1 MKEIVE
7 ERAARLG
14 EYIVEQKATV
24 RAAAGKFGIS
34 KSTVHKDVS
43 KRLPYIDSAL
53 YLKVNKVLQQNKSER
68 HIRGGEATKNK
79 YLILSL
85 RDNKGDNQQI
95 YQRRQKPL
103 YTQTPLMYNQCEI
116 VGIYAF
122 LYTKDFIL
130 CEIFLCLPR
139 I

>member
-14 EYIVEQKATV
+14 EYIVEKKATV
-24 RAAAGKFGIS
+24 RATAGKFGIS

-53 YLKVNKVLQQNKSER
+53 YQKVNKVLQQNKSER

-79 YLILSL
+79 YLNLSL
-85 RDNKGDNQQI
+85 RDNKGNN
-95 YQRRQKPL
+95 RQ
-103 YTQTPLMYNQCEI
+103 N
-116 VGIYAF
+116 
-122 LYTKDFIL
+122 
-130 CEIFLCLPR
+130 
-139 I
+139 